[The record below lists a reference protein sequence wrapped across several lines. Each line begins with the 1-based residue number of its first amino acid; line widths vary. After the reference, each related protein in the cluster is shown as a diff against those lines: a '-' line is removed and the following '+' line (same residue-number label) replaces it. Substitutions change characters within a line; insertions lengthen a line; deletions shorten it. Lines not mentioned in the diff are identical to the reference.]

1 MDYQNYRKKIMD
13 IGGLYIHVPFC
24 LSKCPYCDFY
34 SQTNLDLIPS
44 YLSALKKEMA
54 LTSSF
59 AAIQGVRG
67 VSERKNPAIST
78 DDNRIPPEGIGVL
91 RSEISRTP
99 NGKPLPSFDTIY
111 LGGGTPS
118 LLKPA
123 EIAEIIEA
131 AYRFFTVS
139 RKAEISL
146 EANPGT
152 ISAEYLKEIKTVGIN
167 RINIGIQSFKDKTL
181 KFLGRIHSA
190 QESHDAISNARGAGF
205 KNMGLDLIYGLAS
218 QSKKD
223 WIDQLQTATSY
234 SPEHLSCY
242 MLTFEPGTL
251 FDTWKKSG
259 KIRGARDATLR
270 SLFETTIEV
279 LEKSGHI
286 YYETSN
292 FAKSRQYQSR
302 HNKKYW
308 SHTPYLGLGPSAH
321 SFQEPVRYWNHRSL
335 ERYIHDLNK
344 GIRPVAGQENLDDDA
359 LLLERVYL
367 GLRTA
372 QGISIKTLNKRF
384 GIDFCRKFAS
394 VLSALGNE
402 GNISLTP
409 ERCIL
414 TPKGRVFCDGI
425 AARLMTS

>member
-1 MDYQNYRKKIMD
+1 MHPA
-13 IGGLYIHVPFC
+13 GLYIHVPFC

-59 AAIQGVRG
+59 ATSSATMGGARG
-67 VSERKNPAIST
+67 IAERRSPAISAE
-78 DDNRIPPEGIGVL
+78 DNGELPEGIGD
-91 RSEISRTP
+91 RSEAVSLAPSIIA
-99 NGKPLPSFDTIY
+99 PLPSFDTIY

-139 RKAEISL
+139 RKAEITL

-205 KNMGLDLIYGLAS
+205 ENMGLDLIYGLAG

-223 WIDQLQTATSY
+223 WINQLQTATSY

-372 QGISIKTLNKRF
+372 QGLSISALNKRF

-394 VLSALGNE
+394 VLSALGKE

-414 TPKGRVFCDGI
+414 TPKGRPFCDGI
-425 AARLMTS
+425 AARLAEGIE

>member
-1 MDYQNYRKKIMD
+1 LIALQPA
-13 IGGLYIHVPFC
+13 GLYIHVPFC

-44 YLSALKKEMA
+44 YLSALKNEMA
-54 LTSSF
+54 LASSF
-59 AAIQGVRG
+59 VTMEGARG
-67 VSERKNPAIST
+67 IAERRSPAISVE
-78 DDNRIPPEGIGVL
+78 DNRKLPE
-91 RSEISRTP
+91 
-99 NGKPLPSFDTIY
+99 GKPLPSFDTIY

-123 EIAEIIEA
+123 EIAAIIKA

-139 RKAEISL
+139 QKAEITL

-152 ISAEYLKEIKTVGIN
+152 ISAKYLKEIKTVGIN

-190 QESHDAISNARGAGF
+190 QEAHDAIRNAREAGF
-205 KNMGLDLIYGLAS
+205 ENIGLDLIYGLAD
-218 QSKKD
+218 QSKED
-223 WIDQLQTATSY
+223 WTNQLQTATSY

-251 FDTWKKSG
+251 FYKWKEHE
-259 KIRGARDATLR
+259 KIKAARDETLK

-279 LEKSGHI
+279 LEKSGYI

-292 FAKSRQYQSR
+292 FAKSKQYQSR

-308 SHTPYLGLGPSAH
+308 AHTPYLGLGPSAH
-321 SFQEPVRYWNHRSL
+321 SFQEPVRSWNHRSL
-335 ERYIHDLNK
+335 ERYIDDLNK

-359 LLLERVYL
+359 LLLERIYL
-367 GLRTA
+367 GMRTA
-372 QGISIKTLNKRF
+372 EGISIKTLNKRF
-384 GIDFCRKFAS
+384 DIDFCRKFAP
-394 VLSALGNE
+394 VLSALEKE
-402 GNISLTP
+402 GHISLTP
-409 ERCIL
+409 KRCTL

-425 AARLMTS
+425 AGRIVASNEL